1 MKKSLALL
9 TALAALAATPARAE
23 EPAARLEVS
32 PLVGAYMP
40 ILGQR
45 DTLGDALLVGL
56 AGTYDFHPNVAFV
69 GALAWAAPKAAGQT
83 VDLFQ
88 WDIGLQGQLPYA
100 LSASWTLKPFVGVG
114 IGPRTYDF
122 RSAAIE
128 TETDFHFYSA
138 VGASLRRGGL
148 DLAFTLRHEL
158 TTGGPLGDSGT
169 RGNLAPF
176 ASVGYRF

>member
-1 MKKSLALL
+1 MKKTLALL
-9 TALAALAATPARAE
+9 SALAALAAAPARAE
-23 EPAARLEVS
+23 EPAARLEVA
-32 PLVGAYMP
+32 PLVGAFMP
-40 ILGQR
+40 ILDQR

-56 AGTYDFHPNVAFV
+56 VGTYDFHPNVAFAASV
-69 GALAWAAPKAAGQT
+69 AWAAPEAAGRT

-100 LSASWTLKPFVGVG
+100 LSGSWTLKPFVGVG
-114 IGPRTYDF
+114 VGTRTYDF
-122 RSAAIE
+122 RTAAIE

-138 VGASLRRGGL
+138 LGASLRRGGL
-148 DLAFTLRHEL
+148 DVALTLRHEL
-158 TTGGPLGDSGT
+158 TTGGPQGDSGT